1 MVLTGR
7 GKLELKDLRVK
18 PQWRLYLNYAE
29 DPAFLADRIR
39 LELIWLSGVDST
51 DTWTILKSFQARG
64 IVRLSKDVLELDI

>member
-18 PQWRLYLNYAE
+18 PQWRLYLKYAE
-29 DPAFLADRIR
+29 DPAFLADRIC